1 MEAEIIMDEEEKPV
15 MKFDAP
21 PQPAKEKED
30 DSANRRRLLSRAL
43 EDVGW

>member
-21 PQPAKEKED
+21 PQPEKEKED